1 MNKCPR
7 LITDKTASEVF
18 SMIRNIVSR
27 KKFGIIIKNIPLF
40 SELSDE
46 EIERIDQSIL
56 KKNFAK
62 DQIVLF
68 EEDTAKYMYIVYAG
82 KVRVVKQS
90 KEGREQIITIH
101 KKSEY
106 FGEMSLLDGKTA
118 PATVIAHEDAIIGLL
133 SKNDFEQHI
142 LGHERIR
149 GKIIELLCSH
159 LRDSWAMIK
168 ILSFDNAEQRIMA
181 VLDRLNEM
189 YGVVDDQGE
198 IINVKLTH
206 QQIANYASVTRET
219 VARVLSRLE
228 KEAVIKVLESKKILL
243 TKMFYDRFKV
253 DAASA

>member
-1 MNKCPR
+1 MLLLMLVTAKEVFFM
-7 LITDKTASEVF
+7 IWKTA
-18 SMIRNIVSR
+18 NQ
-27 KKFGIIIKNIPLF
+27 KKNGNIIKNIPLF

-46 EIERIDQSIL
+46 ETERIEGIII

-68 EEDTAKYMYIVYAG
+68 EEDTANYMYIVYAG

-90 KEGREQIITIH
+90 TEGREQIITIH
-101 KKSEY
+101 KKNDF

-118 PATVIAHEDAIIGLL
+118 PATVIAHEDAVIGLL
-133 SKNDFEQHI
+133 SKHDFEQH
-142 LGHERIR
+142 LLSHDKVR
-149 GKIIELLCSH
+149 GKIIDLLCSH

-181 VLDRLNEM
+181 VLDRTHEL
-189 YGVVDDQGE
+189 YGVVDDRGG

-219 VARVLSRLE
+219 VTRVLNRLE
-228 KEAVIKVLESKKILL
+228 KEMVIQVLEGKNILL
-243 TKMFYDRFKV
+243 TRTFYDRAKAV
-253 DAASA
+253 G